1 MHAEDFVLCRQM
13 IALNAAM
20 ELTHRQMAA
29 FFAAEID
36 DSEDAALEE
45 AELWDD
51 EEEKSDSEVEMEE
64 EMRDEEEMLAVQQEF
79 LARGACSPGQ
89 ACSARAT
96 SSAVTCTSPSS
107 PLECDSS
114 SRKTPGRAAGRV
126 IVILS
131 TSL

>member
-51 EEEKSDSEVEMEE
+51 EEEKSDSE
-64 EMRDEEEMLAVQQEF
+64 
-79 LARGACSPGQ
+79 
-89 ACSARAT
+89 
-96 SSAVTCTSPSS
+96 
-107 PLECDSS
+107 